1 MLYNYPMLQ
10 MELVLVDQN
19 EELLTCA
26 EVAARLGVTI
36 ASISR
41 WVRAGYFPNAW
52 RINPHGKSE
61 WRIPKKDVDAFIE
74 LRRTQ
79 RGFFYTPT
87 NPPETKA
94 E

>member
-1 MLYNYPMLQ
+1 MLQ
-10 MELVLVDQN
+10 MEMLLVDEN

-26 EVAARLGVTI
+26 EVAEHLGVTI
-36 ASISR
+36 ATISR

-52 RINPHGKSE
+52 RINPHGHKSE
-61 WRIPKKDVDAFIE
+61 WRIPKKDVEAFFE

-79 RGFFYTPT
+79 RGFFYIPT
-87 NPPETKA
+87 KTKA